1 MKILITGASGFVGS
15 FLALKFSKQKKKIL
29 LISKKKRFAINNN
42 LIKQV
47 DINDFKK
54 LENFFKKEKIQFII
68 HCAALNE
75 SQTAK
80 NRKLAYTTALVG
92 TENLLKLSSKYKIK
106 KFFFF
111 SVLQV
116 YGKEISGQVKST
128 NQIQL
133 DNDYAKSHYLAEKII
148 ERYSIEQKIN
158 VNILRLAYSFSKPIN
173 NQINR
178 SDLIPI
184 NFCLDA
190 INNKEI
196 ILKSDGNSR
205 RDFIYLNDVFLKISK
220 IMRSKL
226 DNQIYYNFSS
236 GKTFKIIEVA
246 IIVQKLATKLLSSK
260 IKIKINKKNRTIE
273 NKFKVP
279 SDIYSFKIKK
289 KQIKLKL
296 INEITKIIKNYAGI
310 DNRC

>member
-1 MKILITGASGFVGS
+1 MTILITGASGFVGS
-15 FLALKFSKQKKKIL
+15 FLASRFSKQNQKIL
-29 LISKKKRFAINNN
+29 LISKKKKFAIKNNI
-42 LIKQV
+42 IKQV
-47 DINDFKK
+47 NINDFKK
-54 LENFFKKEKIQFII
+54 LENFFKKQKIQFVI
-68 HCAALNE
+68 HCASLNE
-75 SQTAK
+75 SLTVK
-80 NRKLAYTTALVG
+80 NRKLAYTTALKG
-92 TENLLKLSSKYKIK
+92 TENLLKLSLKYKIN

-116 YGKEISGQVKST
+116 YGKEISGHVKSK

-148 ERYSIEQKIN
+148 ERYSIVHKMN

-178 SDLIPI
+178 PDLIPI

-196 ILKSDGNSR
+196 ILESDGNAR

-220 IMRSKL
+220 IMRLKL

-236 GKTFKIIEVA
+236 GKTFKILEIA
-246 IIVQKLATKLLSSK
+246 RIVQRLGTKILSKK
-260 IKIKINKKNRTIE
+260 IQIKINKKNRTIE
-273 NKFKVP
+273 NKFTVP

-289 KQIKLKL
+289 KQIRLKL
-296 INEITKIIKNYAGI
+296 SNEITKIIKNYAGI
-310 DNRC
+310 INRC